1 MSDNDFDDGLPSFF
15 GGKNR
20 TGYRQMAANIIDPT
34 SFATRKREN
43 MATGETVTLRTKGG
57 MHRVTTE
64 QGKKEKEPTPC
75 VDELVKNTGIAQIK
89 QMLTLNP
96 NVLYG
101 KQIGPRLFVD
111 SDSSTPEVDVSPTSA
126 GLLNFSHPAAEGDTH
141 YVSFPW
147 HKQDILLFGRDKHYC
162 PFPGSS
168 VKVGLLSW
176 PFGVVAS
183 SGEKKVIILSVR
195 VNWAE
200 SSIDV
205 GPTTIEVFDEEAPS
219 TVLATVSLPFIA
231 PYRLVLNSTTDG
243 AKAVLN
249 FCQYLTPSE
258 HNNNNVFNPGH
269 PINQPFFAAVEFI
282 ATYDGAVS
290 VSANTVYDW
299 YTYDLTHPIR
309 SPTPIEYVTGGGMSY
324 FGPGGAPSMDITGWL
339 HPLLVGYD
347 KDGERVV
354 LYARCVLTFSG
365 GSLSSETYD
374 ICRNNGEVLWS
385 VSNVGGGVSNPALS
399 DIIRVLSNGT
409 ATIDHRFFAFT
420 VLTNNTVGFV
430 RFEGEVSTAVLNGVP
445 SDFVFY
451 DYSFVTGLAVA
462 SIGGDVE
469 DLSSIRPKL
478 NVWPGE
484 NIAKSYPF
492 TVTNFYANRVASKMD
507 ATKSDDIKAGLSWN
521 PLSGE
526 FAVEGGPATP
536 PEVGLVGAGFV
547 GTRRKIAP

>member
-1 MSDNDFDDGLPSFF
+1 MSNNDLDDDLPGFF

-43 MATGETVTLRTKGG
+43 AATGETVTLRTKGG

-75 VDELVKNTGIAQIK
+75 VDELVENTSVAQIK

-141 YVSFPW
+141 HVSFPW
-147 HKQDILLFGRDKHYC
+147 HKQDIILFGRDKHYC

-176 PFGVVAS
+176 PFGFVTP
-183 SGEKKVIILSVR
+183 SGEKKVMIFGVR
-195 VNWAE
+195 VTWAGSMNE
-200 SSIDV
+200 
-205 GPTTIEVFDEEAPS
+205 GPTTIEVFNEEAPS
-219 TVLATVSLPFIA
+219 TVLATVSLPYIA
-231 PYRLVLNSTTDG
+231 PYRLVLNSTPDG

-249 FCQYLTPSE
+249 FCQYLTPAE
-258 HNNNNVFNPGH
+258 ENNYNLDRPDSPV
-269 PINQPFFAAVEFI
+269 NQPFFTAVEFI
-282 ATYDGAVS
+282 VTYDGAVS
-290 VSANTVYDW
+290 VSANTVYSWFYHNGED
-299 YTYDLTHPIR
+299 
-309 SPTPIEYVTGGGMSY
+309 SPTPIEYVAGGGEPY
-324 FGPGGAPSMDITGWL
+324 WGPGGGPSMDITGWL
-339 HPLLVGYD
+339 NPLLVGYD
-347 KDGERVV
+347 KDGERVL
-354 LYARCVLTFSG
+354 LYARHVLTFSDG
-365 GSLSSETYD
+365 HVQSTTYE

-385 VSNVGGGVSNPALS
+385 LTNVNGTVSNPALS
-399 DIIRVLSNGT
+399 DTDTGLFGDP
-409 ATIDHRFFAFT
+409 TIDYRIFGAT

-430 RFEGEVSTAVLNGVP
+430 RFEWWEGSEDKAIY
-445 SDFVFY
+445 Y
-451 DYSFVTGLAVA
+451 DYSFVTGLVVI

-469 DLSSIRPKL
+469 DLSSARPKL

-484 NIAKSYPF
+484 SIAKGYPS
-492 TVTNFYANRVASKMD
+492 TATNFYANRVASKMD

-547 GTRRKIAP
+547 GTRRKTTP

>member
-1 MSDNDFDDGLPSFF
+1 
-15 GGKNR
+15 
-20 TGYRQMAANIIDPT
+20 MAANIIDPT

-43 MATGETVTLRTKGG
+43 AATGETVTLRTKGG

-64 QGKKEKEPTPC
+64 QGKKEKEKEPTPC
-75 VDELVKNTGIAQIK
+75 VDELVENTSVAQIK
-89 QMLTLNP
+89 RMLTLNP

-111 SDSSTPEVDVSPTSA
+111 SDSSTPEVEVSPTSA

-141 YVSFPW
+141 HVSFPW
-147 HKQDILLFGRDKHYC
+147 HKQDIILFGRDKHYC

-176 PFGVVAS
+176 PFGVVAP

-200 SSIDV
+200 SSMFD
-205 GPTTIEVFDEEAPS
+205 GPTTIEVFAEEAPS
-219 TVLATVSLPFIA
+219 TVLATVSLPYIA

-243 AKAVLN
+243 AKAILN

-258 HNNNNVFNPGH
+258 HNNNNTINPAH
-269 PINQPFFAAVEFI
+269 PINQPFFTAVEFI
-282 ATYDGAVS
+282 ATYAGAVS

-299 YTYDLTHPIR
+299 NYQRT
-309 SPTPIEYVTGGGMSY
+309 SPTPIEYVTGGAGSY
-324 FGPGGAPSMDITGWL
+324 YGPGGGPSPDIVGWL
-339 HPLLVGYD
+339 HPLLVGYN

-354 LYARCVLTFSG
+354 LYARYVLTFSDG
-365 GSLSSETYD
+365 QRNSETYD
-374 ICRNNGEVLWS
+374 ICRNNGEVLWT
-385 VSNVGGGVSNPALS
+385 VTHAGGTVSNPSLS
-399 DIIRVLSNGT
+399 DIVRVPSGGV
-409 ATIDHRFFAFT
+409 AEIDFRFFAFT

-430 RFEGEVSTAVLNGVP
+430 RFEGEVSTAAFNGVP

-547 GTRRKIAP
+547 GTRRKSTP

>member
-43 MATGETVTLRTKGG
+43 AATGETVTLRTKGG

-75 VDELVKNTGIAQIK
+75 VDELVENTSVAQIK
-89 QMLTLNP
+89 RMLTLNP

-141 YVSFPW
+141 HVSFPW
-147 HKQDILLFGRDKHYC
+147 HKQDIILFGRDKHYC

-176 PFGVVAS
+176 PFGFVTP
-183 SGEKKVIILSVR
+183 SGEKKVMIFGVR
-195 VNWAE
+195 VTWE
-200 SSIDV
+200 GSMFD
-205 GPTTIEVFDEEAPS
+205 GPTTIEVFDEESPGV
-219 TVLATVSLPFIA
+219 VLATVTLGYLA
-231 PYRLVLNSTTDG
+231 PYRLVLNSTPDG

-258 HNNNNVFNPGH
+258 HNNNNVFNPSH
-269 PINQPFFAAVEFI
+269 PINQPFFTAVEFI

-290 VSANTVYDW
+290 VSANTLYSWFSHTTSDV
-299 YTYDLTHPIR
+299 
-309 SPTPIEYVTGGGMSY
+309 SPTPIEYVTGGGQVY
-324 FGPGGAPSMDITGWL
+324 WGPSGVPSMDITGWL

-354 LYARCVLTFSG
+354 LYARCILISPNGHRT
-365 GSLSSETYD
+365 SETYE
-374 ICRNNGEVLWS
+374 ICRNNGEVLWT
-385 VSNVGGGVSNPALS
+385 VTNAEGTVSNPALS
-399 DIIRVLSNGT
+399 DIVRVLSNGT
-409 ATIDHRFFAFT
+409 VTIDERFFTFT

-430 RFEGEVSTAVLNGVP
+430 RFEADVSSGSA
-445 SDFVFY
+445 FY
-451 DYSFVTGLAVA
+451 DYSFVTGLAVV

-469 DLSSIRPKL
+469 DLSSARPKL

-484 NIAKSYPF
+484 SIAKGWPF
-492 TVTNFYANRVASKMD
+492 TATNFYANRVASKMD

-547 GTRRKIAP
+547 GTRRKSTP